1 MSASD
6 VGGALSPIFPKDIV
20 EGMLAETLGE
30 IKKSL
35 DMLFF
40 NPMGMDDLLNVRTT
54 WSITL
59 GFVQDA
65 LIKLAPYSDSAL
77 HPKHLACRKALLE
90 MSRRLDANPPNK
102 KGHRFDEV
110 QFGYDITDF
119 LTVFHKCLA
128 ESTPKRERPRT
139 LSRFVQRRKI

>member
-6 VGGALSPIFPKDIV
+6 AGGVLSPIFPKDIV

-40 NPMGMDDLLNVRTT
+40 NPMEMDDLLNVKTT

-77 HPKHLACRKALLE
+77 HPKHRSCRKALME
-90 MSRRLDANPPNK
+90 MSRRLDANPPNNK
-102 KGHRFDEV
+102 SHRFDEIK
-110 QFGYDITDF
+110 FGYDITDF
-119 LTVFHKCLA
+119 ITVFHKCLA
-128 ESTPKRERPRT
+128 EATPSKERAAVLR
-139 LSRFVQRRKI
+139 RFVGRRKI

>member
-1 MSASD
+1 MSISAPE
-6 VGGALSPIFPKDIV
+6 GLLSPIFPKDIV

-40 NPMGMDDLLNVRTT
+40 NPMEMDDLLNVKTT

-77 HPKHLACRKALLE
+77 HPKHRACRKALME
-90 MSRRLDANPPNK
+90 MSRRLDANPPNNK
-102 KGHRFDEV
+102 SHRFDEIK
-110 QFGYDITDF
+110 FGHDITSF
-119 LTVFHKCLA
+119 ITVFHKCLA
-128 ESTPKRERPRT
+128 EATPPNERKAVLR
-139 LSRFVQRRKI
+139 RFVGRRAV